1 MWQIALWLPQIAPKF
16 YKVTSFHPA
25 SSSFVFVPPIA
36 FPFVAITTLEQNCLL
51 TAIAPSPLRFSFCVI
66 FLYPSK
72 SQGRQDLKVRSFF
85 AIFIIETR
93 KTIHCSTLE
102 QSFKIQRACNAQVH
116 PSISPYLSNLH
127 FSRLQ
132 ICLCVQSSTSLR
144 KYSCMDAT
152 FCLLVPHTSSKG
164 TFLFACLI
172 IHCVW
177 VAWKLQGLKFF

>member
-1 MWQIALWLPQIAPKF
+1 MWQGHLVSPSKQLICIHPSNCI
-16 YKVTSFHPA
+16 SFCCHYHSWTEL
-25 SSSFVFVPPIA
+25 SSHCHSS
-36 FPFVAITTLEQNCLL
+36 ITFTL
-51 TAIAPSPLRFSFCVI
+51 SFCVI

-72 SQGRQDLKVRSFF
+72 SQGRQDLKVRSIF
-85 AIFIIETR
+85 AIFVIEAR

-102 QSFKIQRACNAQVH
+102 QSFKIQRAWNAQVH

-127 FSRLQ
+127 FSGLQ

-144 KYSCMDAT
+144 KFSCMDAT
-152 FCLLVPHTSSKG
+152 FCLLVRHTSSKG

-177 VAWKLQGLKFF
+177 VAWKLQGLKFL